1 MYVHNSRACN
11 INVNFMTENMTG
23 SVSICTEWNKT
34 QKNGKFKK
42 YKYIEIRKNAAPGFV
57 AVGIVEEGI

>member
-23 SVSICTEWNKT
+23 SVSICIEWSK
-34 QKNGKFKK
+34 KNGKFKK
-42 YKYIEIRKNAAPGFV
+42 YKYIEIRKNAANAGFV
-57 AVGIVEEGI
+57 AVGIVKEGI